1 MTDQVRVGLVF
12 SRSGQ
17 QLFVQMS
24 RDMAH
29 KTKSLTP
36 KQVMALEAQVQPDS
50 KETSVKEGC

>member
-17 QLFVQMS
+17 QLFVHVS

-36 KQVMALEAQVQPDS
+36 KQLMALEAQIQRDS
-50 KETSVKEGC
+50 KDTSVNEAC